1 MNSSVLLGRY
11 ETLPKLIREQ
21 LYKEAENADKTFV
34 YIFVLN
40 WLIVSFVTSI
50 TYNTYMLGIIGGGIL
65 TAAAFL
71 IYKFFKGTQI
81 SRVLIGILIMG
92 FSIIMIQQHYGR
104 IEMHFHIF
112 VVLSFLT
119 LYKDILPVIA
129 GAVTIA
135 VHHLLFTYLQLENVS
150 IAGMKI
156 ILFNYGCGW
165 DIAFLHA
172 AFVVLETVV
181 LVYVI
186 YLIMKEY
193 INSMQMV
200 VYLDKMSTEYDFSF
214 KIEADSEQKKAL
226 SKFVTSL
233 KNIFDKTKE
242 SASKTIQTV
251 KNAHSIARELDE
263 ISKKQHTSIEQV
275 TNESASIKEALHSA
289 NSNTIEAKEQVE
301 KTSKNLQNV
310 EMKIQQFTSKIENAV
325 VAESEMSSKLQELT
339 QSAEEIK
346 NVLTIISDIAD
357 QTNLLALNAAIEAAR
372 AGEHGRGF
380 AVVADEVRKLAER
393 TQKSLDEIHS
403 TVNVVVQSINNTSEN
418 MDINSKNIEHLNEIS
433 KEVFDVLSQTNAD
446 MDKTEKLSESSSE
459 SLNNNIKK
467 LDNLVDEIQSVEK
480 LATKSYENIQKI
492 VKRMDELLENSNSL
506 NSELKVFK
514 T

>member
-50 TYNTYMLGIIGGGIL
+50 TYNTYLLGIIGGGIL
-65 TAAAFL
+65 TVAAFL

-81 SRVLIGILIMG
+81 SRLLIGILIMG

-150 IAGMKI
+150 IAGIKI

-214 KIEADSEQKKAL
+214 KIEADSEQKKL
-226 SKFVTSL
+226 Y
-233 KNIFDKTKE
+233 
-242 SASKTIQTV
+242 Q
-251 KNAHSIARELDE
+251 
-263 ISKKQHTSIEQV
+263 
-275 TNESASIKEALHSA
+275 
-289 NSNTIEAKEQVE
+289 
-301 KTSKNLQNV
+301 
-310 EMKIQQFTSKIENAV
+310 
-325 VAESEMSSKLQELT
+325 
-339 QSAEEIK
+339 
-346 NVLTIISDIAD
+346 
-357 QTNLLALNAAIEAAR
+357 NLL
-372 AGEHGRGF
+372 
-380 AVVADEVRKLAER
+380 
-393 TQKSLDEIHS
+393 
-403 TVNVVVQSINNTSEN
+403 
-418 MDINSKNIEHLNEIS
+418 
-433 KEVFDVLSQTNAD
+433 
-446 MDKTEKLSESSSE
+446 
-459 SLNNNIKK
+459 
-467 LDNLVDEIQSVEK
+467 
-480 LATKSYENIQKI
+480 
-492 VKRMDELLENSNSL
+492 LL
-506 NSELKVFK
+506 
-514 T
+514 